1 MLAIVGSEGE
11 KRRAQSLAEVG
22 REGGERF
29 AEWLAVVGR
38 EGGERRCSIAGRTW
52 RGGRREAC
60 RTQQSTICVEIARC
74 SAVLNQTFC
83 CSTAGNI
90 ADRCA
95 GNRSIPLLF
104 LVSGPW
110 QRDRRTVVRI

>member
-38 EGGERRCSIAGRTW
+38 EGGERRCRMAGSSW
-52 RGGRREAC
+52 KGGRREA
-60 RTQQSTICVEIARC
+60 
-74 SAVLNQTFC
+74 
-83 CSTAGNI
+83 
-90 ADRCA
+90 
-95 GNRSIPLLF
+95 
-104 LVSGPW
+104 
-110 QRDRRTVVRI
+110 VRNG